1 MEAHILNIYFTLYI
15 LQCLR
20 SLCNFWFLLQQIK
33 DSACTGKSILKFC
46 NNRTDVIEWL
56 HILIGIGE
64 KYGKTSDC
72 QSASRDNER
81 THQCNTGINNI
92 IDKTGGRVCQAAVK
106 DSLQAA
112 FL

>member
-15 LQCLR
+15 FQCLR
-20 SLCNFWFLLQQIK
+20 SLCNFRFLLQQIE

-46 NNRTDVIEWL
+46 NNGTDIIEWF
-56 HILIGIGE
+56 HILVGIGE
-64 KYGKTSDC
+64 KYGKSSDC
-72 QSASRDNER
+72 QSASRDNEC

-92 IDKTGGRVCQAAVK
+92 IDKTGGRVYQAAVK
-106 DSLQAA
+106 NSLQTA

>member
-15 LQCLR
+15 FQCLR
-20 SLCNFWFLLQQIK
+20 SLCNFRFLLQQIE
-33 DSACTGKSILKFC
+33 DSACTGKSILEVLQQTELISF
-46 NNRTDVIEWL
+46 EWF
-56 HILIGIGE
+56 HILVGIGE
-64 KYGKTSDC
+64 KYESDC
-72 QSASRDNER
+72 QSASRDNEC

-106 DSLQAA
+106 NSLQTA